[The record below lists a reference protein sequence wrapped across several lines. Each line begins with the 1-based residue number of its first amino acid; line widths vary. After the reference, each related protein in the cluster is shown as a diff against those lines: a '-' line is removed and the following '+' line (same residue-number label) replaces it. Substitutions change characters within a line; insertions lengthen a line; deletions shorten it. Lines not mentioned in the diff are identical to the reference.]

1 MVVSMTALR
10 DADLP
15 DLALAPA
22 GTAPFSAYES
32 EVRLYCRKFPTVF
45 TRAKNARL
53 YAEDGTSYVDFFSG
67 AGSLNYG
74 HNNERIKTRLLDY
87 IGDDGIMH
95 GLDFHTEAKRTFL
108 TTLQDI
114 VLRPS
119 GLDYKVQ
126 FCAPT
131 GADAVEAAL
140 KIARRATGRSG
151 IVSFTGAFHGMTLGA
166 LSVTGARSAR
176 AAAGVP
182 LTDATFVPYEDG
194 PDGPFDSIDLLRR
207 TWRDSSGGTALPAAV
222 IVEAVQM
229 EGGVYVASDA
239 WLTELRKLT
248 EEFGVLLICD
258 DIQAGCGR
266 TGKFFSFQHSRIVP
280 DIVTLSKSI
289 GGYGLPLAVVLLR
302 PELDL
307 WRPGE
312 HTGTF
317 RGNQL
322 AFVAGTAA
330 LEMWQDKDFVVGL
343 RAAGARLQSVGGQ
356 LVRDGEPIEVRGR
369 GMVLGLDITA
379 AGGPLRAAAV
389 QRYCFDHGLV
399 LELCGRDDSVVKL
412 MPPLTIEPAELH
424 RGIGVLL
431 DAFATT
437 RVPRPAGQE

>member
-1 MVVSMTALR
+1 MTALR
-10 DADLP
+10 EV
-15 DLALAPA
+15 DLADIAFDPA
-22 GTAPFSAYES
+22 GTAPFAAYES
-32 EVRLYCRKFPTVF
+32 EVRLYCRKFPAVF

-53 YAEDGTSYVDFFSG
+53 YAEDGRSFVDFFSG

-87 IGDDGIMH
+87 IGNDGIMH
-95 GLDFHTEAKRTFL
+95 GLDFYTEAKRSFL
-108 TTLQDI
+108 TALQNI
-114 VLRPS
+114 VLQPS

-140 KIARRATGRSG
+140 KVARRATGRSG
-151 IVSFTGAFHGMTLGA
+151 IVSFTGGFHGMSLGA

-182 LTDATFVPYEDG
+182 LHDGTFVPYEDG

-207 TWRDSSGGTALPAAV
+207 MWRDASGGTALPAAV
-222 IVEAVQM
+222 IVETVQM
-229 EGGVYVASDA
+229 EGGVYVCSGT

-266 TGKFFSFQHSRIVP
+266 TGKFFSFQHAHVTP

-289 GGYGLPLAVVLLR
+289 GGYGLPLALVLLR
-302 PELDL
+302 PELDQ

-322 AFVAGTAA
+322 AFVAATAA
-330 LEMWQDKDFVVGL
+330 LELWQDKEFIAGL
-343 RAAGARLQSVGGQ
+343 RSASARLQAVGGQ
-356 LVRDGEPIEVRGR
+356 VVRNGDPIAVRGR
-369 GMVLGLDITA
+369 GMVLGLDTGA
-379 AGGPLRAAAV
+379 AGGPERAGAV
-389 QRYCFDHGLV
+389 QKYCFDHGLI
-399 LELCGRDDSVVKL
+399 LELCGRDDSVVKVL
-412 MPPLTIEPAELH
+412 PPMTIEPAELH
-424 RGIGVLL
+424 RGIRILL

-437 RVPRPAGQE
+437 RFRSVHSAEQE